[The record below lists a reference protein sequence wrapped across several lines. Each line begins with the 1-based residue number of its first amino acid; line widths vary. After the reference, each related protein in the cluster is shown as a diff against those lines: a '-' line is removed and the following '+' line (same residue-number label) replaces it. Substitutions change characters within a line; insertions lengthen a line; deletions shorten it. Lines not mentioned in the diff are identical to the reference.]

1 MAPWSTRLH
10 GTSFRKF
17 KTPGM
22 KITKISPSSPEVV
35 FDGKTKRN
43 LNYPDPHVVG
53 AGVIRSSKYDIS
65 NSDGVIVTVV
75 VEQFNEGW
83 LRYML
88 DGKEHWVRA
97 WLPF

>member
-1 MAPWSTRLH
+1 
-10 GTSFRKF
+10 
-17 KTPGM
+17 M

-88 DGKEHWVRA
+88 DGKEHWVKA